1 MKKIP
6 VIAVVGPTASGKTAL
21 SIEIAKHFSGQ
32 VVSADSMQIYE
43 KMNIATAKPTDD
55 EMQGIPHHLIGF
67 QPIDKKFSVAE
78 YVTLARECI
87 EEIYNDCDLPV
98 IAGGT
103 GLYIDSLLQNIQ
115 FSKEDDSSTIRDELT
130 ALFDEKGA
138 EYMLGWLNEIDP
150 ETAQRL
156 HLNDKSRIIRAIE
169 IYKVTGKT
177 MTEQKIISREKE
189 SPFEVL
195 YIGINYRDRNVL
207 YDRINRRVDI
217 MVENGL
223 LEEAKDFY
231 NIPADKTACQAIGYK
246 ELAPYFSGEKSLEEC
261 LESLKVETRHYAK
274 RQLTW
279 FRKNENINWIY
290 PDDYDNEE
298 DMYKSVYN
306 MINDFLRRY
315 TDNEIQSE

>member
-6 VIAVVGPTASGKTAL
+6 VIAVVGPTASGKTSL
-21 SIEIAKHFSGQ
+21 SIEIAKRFSGQ

-43 KMNIATAKPTDD
+43 KMNIATAKPTDS

-78 YVTLARECI
+78 YVTLAKEYI
-87 EEIYNDCDLPV
+87 EKIHSVGDIPV

-103 GLYIDSLLQNIQ
+103 GLYVDSLLQNIQ
-115 FSKEDDSSTIRDELT
+115 FSQEYENTEIRKELT

-138 EYMLGWLNEIDP
+138 EFMLGWLREIDP
-150 ETAQRL
+150 QTAERL
-156 HLNDKSRIIRAIE
+156 HLKDKSRIIRALE
-169 IYKVTGKT
+169 IYKSTGKT
-177 MTEQKIISREKE
+177 MTEQKALSKTEP
-189 SPFEVL
+189 SPYKTL

-223 LEEAKDFY
+223 LEEAKAFY
-231 NIPADKTACQAIGYK
+231 NIESDKTACQAIGYK
-246 ELAPYFSGEKSLEEC
+246 ELAPYFNGEKTLDEC
-261 LESLKVETRHYAK
+261 LESLKIETRHYAK

-279 FRKNENINWIY
+279 FRKNENINWVY
-290 PDDYDNEE
+290 PDDYENQE
-298 DMYKSVYN
+298 DMLNGVFEI
-306 MINDFLRRY
+306 INEFLKE
-315 TDNEIQSE
+315 NKQ

>member
-6 VIAVVGPTASGKTAL
+6 VIAVVGPTASGKTSL
-21 SIEIAKHFSGQ
+21 SIEIAKRFSGQ

-43 KMNIATAKPTDD
+43 KMNIATAKPTDS

-78 YVTLARECI
+78 YVTLAKEYI
-87 EEIYNDCDLPV
+87 EKIHSQGDIPV

-103 GLYIDSLLQNIQ
+103 GLYVDSLLQNIQ
-115 FSKEDDSSTIRDELT
+115 FSQEDENTEIRKELT

-138 EYMLGWLNEIDP
+138 KFMLGWLREIDP
-150 ETAQRL
+150 QTAERL
-156 HLNDKSRIIRAIE
+156 HLKDKSRIIRALE
-169 IYKVTGKT
+169 IYKATGKT
-177 MTEQKIISREKE
+177 MTEQKALSKTEP
-189 SPFEVL
+189 SPYKTL
-195 YIGINYRDRNVL
+195 YIGINYCDRNVL

-231 NIPADKTACQAIGYK
+231 NIPAEKTACQAIGYK
-246 ELAPYFSGEKSLEEC
+246 ELAPYFNGEKTLDEC
-261 LESLKVETRHYAK
+261 LESLKIETRHYAK

-279 FRKNENINWIY
+279 FRKNENINWVY
-290 PDDYDNEE
+290 PDDYENHE
-298 DMYKSVYN
+298 DMLNGVFEI
-306 MINDFLRRY
+306 INEFLKE
-315 TDNEIQSE
+315 NKQ

>member
-6 VIAVVGPTASGKTAL
+6 VIAVVGPTASGKTSL
-21 SIEIAKHFSGQ
+21 SIEIAKRFNGQ

-78 YVTLARECI
+78 YVDLANECI
-87 EEIYNDCDLPV
+87 EKIHNAGDLPV

-115 FSKEDDSSTIRDELT
+115 FSKEESNNEIRNKLT
-130 ALFDEKGA
+130 EMFQEKGA
-138 EYMLGWLNEIDP
+138 EYMLNWLREIDP
-150 ETAQRL
+150 KTASRL
-156 HLNDKSRIIRAIE
+156 HLNDKSRIIRALE
-169 IYKVTGKT
+169 IYKLTGKT
-177 MTEQKIISREKE
+177 LTEQKVLSRLEE
-189 SPFEVL
+189 SPYDVL

-207 YDRINRRVDI
+207 YDRINLRVDL
-217 MVENGL
+217 MLKNGL
-223 LEEAKDFY
+223 LEEAEEFY

-246 ELAPYFSGEKSLEEC
+246 ELAPYFRGDSTLEDCVEK
-261 LESLKVETRHYAK
+261 LKLETRHYAK

-279 FRKNENINWIY
+279 FRKNENINW
-290 PDDYDNEE
+290 
-298 DMYKSVYN
+298 V
-306 MINDFLRRY
+306 
-315 TDNEIQSE
+315 

>member
-6 VIAVVGPTASGKTAL
+6 VIAVVGPTASGKTSL
-21 SIEIAKHFSGQ
+21 SIEIAKRFEGQ

-43 KMNIATAKPTDD
+43 KMNIATAKPTAD
-55 EMQGIPHHLIGF
+55 EMQGIVHHLIGF

-78 YVTLARECI
+78 YVTLAKECI
-87 EEIYNDCDLPV
+87 ERIHNQGDLPV
-98 IAGGT
+98 VAGGT

-115 FSKEDDSSTIRDELT
+115 FSKEDDSIEIREELT

-138 EYMLGWLNEIDP
+138 EYMLEWLREIDP
-150 ETAQRL
+150 KTAEKL
-156 HLNDKSRIIRAIE
+156 HLNDKSRIIRALE

-177 MTEQKIISREKE
+177 MSEQKLISREE
-189 SPFEVL
+189 ETPYDVL

-207 YDRINRRVDI
+207 YDRINLRVDL
-217 MVENGL
+217 MLNDGL
-223 LEEAKDFY
+223 LEEAEEFY

-246 ELAPYFSGEKSLEEC
+246 ELAPYFKGEKSLNEC
-261 LESLKVETRHYAK
+261 VEKLKQETRRYAK

-290 PDDYDNEE
+290 PDDFENKEE
-298 DMYKSVYN
+298 LYNSVFE
-306 MINDFLRRY
+306 IVDKFLK
-315 TDNEIQSE
+315 EVH

>member
-6 VIAVVGPTASGKTAL
+6 VIAVVGPTASGKTSL
-21 SIEIAKHFSGQ
+21 SIEIAKHFGGQ

-43 KMNIATAKPTDD
+43 KMNIATAKPTLE

-78 YVTLARECI
+78 YVELANECI
-87 EEIYNDCDLPV
+87 EKIYNEGDIPV

-115 FSKEDDSSTIRDELT
+115 FSKEENNTDVRKELT
-130 ALFDEKGA
+130 ELFDEKGA
-138 EYMLGWLNEIDP
+138 EYMLGVLREIDL
-150 ETAQRL
+150 ETAERL
-156 HLNDKSRIIRAIE
+156 HLKDKSRIIRALE
-169 IYKVTGKT
+169 IYKLTGRT
-177 MTEQKIISREKE
+177 MTEQKILSREE
-189 SPFEVL
+189 ETPYDVL

-217 MVENGL
+217 MIQNGL
-223 LEEAKDFY
+223 LDEAKDFY
-231 NIPADKTACQAIGYK
+231 NTSSDTTACQAIGYK
-246 ELAPYFSGEKSLEEC
+246 ELAPYFTGEKELSEC
-261 LESLKVETRHYAK
+261 VEKLKQETRHYAK

-290 PDDYDNEE
+290 PDDYESE
-298 DMYKSVYN
+298 TEMYSSVYEK
-306 MINDFLRRY
+306 INEFLGGK
-315 TDNEIQSE
+315 Q

>member
-6 VIAVVGPTASGKTAL
+6 VIAVVGPTASGKTSL
-21 SIEIAKHFSGQ
+21 SIEIAKHFGGQ

-43 KMNIATAKPTDD
+43 KMNIATAKPTAD
-55 EMQGIPHHLIGF
+55 EMQGIVHHLIGF

-78 YVTLARECI
+78 YVTLAKECI
-87 EEIYNDCDLPV
+87 EKIHNQGDLPV
-98 IAGGT
+98 VAGGT

-115 FSKEDDSSTIRDELT
+115 FSKEDDSNEIREELT

-138 EYMLGWLNEIDP
+138 EYMLDWLNKIDP
-150 ETAQRL
+150 QTASRL
-156 HLNDKSRIIRAIE
+156 HLNDKSRIVRALE
-169 IYKVTGKT
+169 IYKATGKT
-177 MTEQKIISREKE
+177 MSEQKIISREEE
-189 SPFEVL
+189 SPFDVL

-207 YDRINRRVDI
+207 YERINRRVDI

-231 NIPADKTACQAIGYK
+231 NIDSDKTACQAIGYK
-246 ELAPYFSGEKSLEEC
+246 ELAPYFKGENTLEEC
-261 LESLKVETRHYAK
+261 VEKLKQETRRYAK

-290 PDDYDNEE
+290 PDDYENKK
-298 DMYKSVYN
+298 DMFTSVYD
-306 MINDFLRRY
+306 MINEFLRRY
-315 TDNEIQSE
+315 TNNEVKS

>member
-1 MKKIP
+1 MNKIP

-21 SIEIAKHFSGQ
+21 SINIAKRFSGQ

-43 KMNIATAKPTDD
+43 KMNIATAKPTED

-67 QPIDKKFSVAE
+67 QPIEKKFSVAE
-78 YVTLARECI
+78 YVTLAKECI
-87 EEIYNDCDLPV
+87 EKIHSQGDLPV

-103 GLYIDSLLQNIQ
+103 GLYVDSLLQNIQ
-115 FSKEDDSSTIRDELT
+115 FSQEDENTEIRKELT
-130 ALFDEKGA
+130 EMFDEKGA
-138 EYMLGWLNEIDP
+138 EFMLNWLQEIDP
-150 ETAQRL
+150 QTADRL
-156 HLNDKSRIIRAIE
+156 HLKDKSRIIRALE
-169 IYKVTGKT
+169 IYKATGKT
-177 MTEQKIISREKE
+177 MTEQKALSKTKP
-189 SPFEVL
+189 SPYNTL

-231 NIPADKTACQAIGYK
+231 NIESDKTACQAIGYK
-246 ELAPYFSGEKSLEEC
+246 ELAPYFNGEKTLDEC
-261 LESLKVETRHYAK
+261 LESLKIETRHYAK

-290 PDDYDNEE
+290 PDDYENQE
-298 DMYKSVYN
+298 DMLESVYEI
-306 MINDFLRRY
+306 INEFLKE
-315 TDNEIQSE
+315 NKQ